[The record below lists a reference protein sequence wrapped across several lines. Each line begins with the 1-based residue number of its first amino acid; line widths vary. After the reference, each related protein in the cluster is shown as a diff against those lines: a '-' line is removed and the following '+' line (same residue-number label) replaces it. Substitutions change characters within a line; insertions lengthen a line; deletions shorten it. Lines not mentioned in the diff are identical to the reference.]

1 MTVYTNANIDTLAAA
16 VPGPYGPLTRVSD
29 LDTDYKF
36 DDNGDVHLEFTSAV
50 SSTPVFATRNQLA
63 DADRLSQILVNAH
76 SGSGVNGGLDAIYNV
91 VSSVAAYLKAAALP
105 YTAQDRATVFTML
118 RSVMPLVGMHTSAP
132 LTWNPGGGVT
142 VSAVMSGAVKA
153 WTATITVTGAPSSVI
168 VDWGDGTSDV
178 GASPLV
184 PMLHNY
190 VAAGAKTIRITAVG
204 KNGVA
209 ETTKTV
215 TAT

>member
-118 RSVMPLVGMHTSAP
+118 RRNRVCV
-132 LTWNPGGGVT
+132 
-142 VSAVMSGAVKA
+142 
-153 WTATITVTGAPSSVI
+153 SSV
-168 VDWGDGTSDV
+168 
-178 GASPLV
+178 
-184 PMLHNY
+184 
-190 VAAGAKTIRITAVG
+190 
-204 KNGVA
+204 
-209 ETTKTV
+209 E
-215 TAT
+215 